1 MKAESALIEP
11 ACVYLDR
18 EPELIMATIKV
29 ACPKCGQKV
38 SGDESFFG
46 NVVEC
51 PICSAGI
58 QFPGQKRDLPSESAT
73 PPASPSRDKSVEDLP
88 RATFKEGALDDAVPQ
103 SAQIPEGRPI
113 DSGTSAAA
121 PASAPA
127 PAAAEEEDYEDDP
140 VVPSP
145 VTGAISIVTAVLAVV
160 TCLGGILFAPIAIIA
175 GHISQAKARRS
186 PVQPAPGQTLGAIG
200 MLIGY
205 IWLVIAILLLAVAV
219 LFKEP
224 LTEFIQSRNVE
235 S

>member
-1 MKAESALIEP
+1 
-11 ACVYLDR
+11 
-18 EPELIMATIKV
+18 MATIKV

-58 QFPGQKRDLPSESAT
+58 QFPGEKRDLPPESASSPV
-73 PPASPSRDKSVEDLP
+73 PPRDDKSVDDLP
-88 RATFKEGALDDAVPQ
+88 RATFKEGVLDDAVPQ
-103 SAQIPEGRPI
+103 TAQVPEGRPI
-113 DSGTSAAA
+113 DSG
-121 PASAPA
+121 A
-127 PAAAEEEDYEDDP
+127 PAAAATPAASREEDDDDEP
-140 VVPSP
+140 LVPSP

-160 TCLGGILFAPIAIIA
+160 TCPGGILFAPIAIIA
-175 GHISQAKARRS
+175 GHVSQAKARRS

-205 IWLVIAILLLAVAV
+205 IWLVIAILLLALAV